1 MKVLNFYSLK
11 YILILFPLLL
21 LSGPFLP
28 DLFLSLISLAYIH
41 RLIVKKAWVDFF
53 SKSYNK
59 FFLLFYVIIVTSS
72 LVSEFQLYSLKSSF
86 FYIRY
91 LFFFNAIIELLD
103 NDPKI
108 INKLSILTLIVLTI
122 VSFDVFFQSLLGFN
136 IIGYQIDNGS
146 RIGSFFG
153 DELIV
158 GSYLSR
164 LLPLMVIFFISF
176 DYLNQK
182 KKIFFFFIL
191 FVGFAIFFSGERTAF
206 FIYLIT
212 LFFTFFIKKL
222 RIVILIS
229 TIILVF
235 FTFIFSYTN
244 KNLRERMF
252 SQTINQIYDKK
263 TNSIYFFSKEHTI
276 LSLISIDLFKKN
288 KFFGIGVKN
297 FRNIC
302 DDSDYE
308 NLVSFTPDH
317 YCNFHPHN
325 IFFQFLSETGIF
337 GAVMYLFFLV
347 YLITIIYKIIIQ
359 TFKENI
365 NNYYN
370 IALFLSVGI
379 LISIFPLLP
388 SGQFFNN
395 WLSVY
400 LFLYLG
406 LFFGLKKK
414 LNN

>member
-1 MKVLNFYSLK
+1 
-11 YILILFPLLL
+11 
-21 LSGPFLP
+21 
-28 DLFLSLISLAYIH
+28 
-41 RLIVKKAWVDFF
+41 
-53 SKSYNK
+53 
-59 FFLLFYVIIVTSS
+59 
-72 LVSEFQLYSLKSSF
+72 
-86 FYIRY
+86 
-91 LFFFNAIIELLD
+91 
-103 NDPKI
+103 
-108 INKLSILTLIVLTI
+108 
-122 VSFDVFFQSLLGFN
+122 
-136 IIGYQIDNGS
+136 
-146 RIGSFFG
+146 
-153 DELIV
+153 
-158 GSYLSR
+158 
-164 LLPLMVIFFISF
+164 
-176 DYLNQK
+176 
-182 KKIFFFFIL
+182 
-191 FVGFAIFFSGERTAF
+191 
-206 FIYLIT
+206 
-212 LFFTFFIKKL
+212 
-222 RIVILIS
+222 
-229 TIILVF
+229 
-235 FTFIFSYTN
+235 
-244 KNLRERMF
+244 MF